1 MELDVILKQVEA
13 FANNAHGSQQRKYTA
28 DPYIVHPIRVMEMC
42 RQYTDHLPILCAALL
57 HDVLEDTLTT
67 KLEIESFLRTIMSD
81 SFTEEATSLVE
92 ELTDVYVKDKFP
104 RMNRRTRKQ
113 KEAERMSSVSANA
126 QTIKYADIFDNTD
139 IAYDDPDFARIY
151 LREAWELLAVMKNGN
166 PDLRSKA
173 IRQVE
178 SSMQRLKLL
187 SFPPE

>member
-81 SFTEEATSLVE
+81 SVEATSLVE

-139 IAYDDPDFARIY
+139 IAYNDPDFARIY

>member
-139 IAYDDPDFARIY
+139 IAYNDPDFARIY